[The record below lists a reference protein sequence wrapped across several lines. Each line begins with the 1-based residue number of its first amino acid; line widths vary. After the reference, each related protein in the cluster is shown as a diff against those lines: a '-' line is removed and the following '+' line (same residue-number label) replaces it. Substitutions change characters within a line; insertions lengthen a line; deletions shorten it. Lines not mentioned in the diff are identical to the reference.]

1 MDLITAVKATY
12 EVVGQEISDLAI
24 QAIVTELKQHDQQ
37 DVLLALTRCRKE
49 LRRLTLAD
57 ILDRVPGGHPG
68 AEEAWSIVSP
78 CLKSEDT
85 SVVWTGEMAE
95 AFGVAL
101 RLADDPVAA
110 RLAFKEAYTAL
121 TQKAR
126 ARNSRPQ
133 WRVSLG
139 YDPRQRATSIQEA
152 VEKGRLSLD
161 VAQKYLPDLTMP
173 DSLRL
178 PAMRSIA

>member
-24 QAIVTELKQHDQQ
+24 QAIVTELKQHDLQH
-37 DVLLALTRCRKE
+37 VLVALTRCRKE
-49 LRRLTLAD
+49 LRRITLAD

-78 CLKSEDT
+78 CLMNEDM

-95 AFGVAL
+95 AFGVAR
-101 RLADDPVAA
+101 RLSDDPVAA

-126 ARNSRPQ
+126 AGNARPQ

-139 YDPRQRATSIQEA
+139 YDACQRASAIQEA
-152 VEKGRLSLD
+152 VEKGRLSLEM
-161 VAQKYLPDLTMP
+161 AQKYLPNLTLP